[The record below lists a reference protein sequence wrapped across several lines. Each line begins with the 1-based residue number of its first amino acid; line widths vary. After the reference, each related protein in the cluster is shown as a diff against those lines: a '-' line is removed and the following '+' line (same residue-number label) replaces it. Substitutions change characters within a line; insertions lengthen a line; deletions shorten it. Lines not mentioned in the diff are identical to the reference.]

1 MIRHLLLY
9 NNTFGRQI
17 SSLGKTHF
25 YLIGKEI
32 PKPVLCKWAILSP
45 PIRLYNNVRR
55 LNLYF
60 PVYRKPLHIQL
71 NKVYVNT
78 VCSIQVTICVNI
90 SKTKYAKFHTKFR
103 IYSVSVD
110 FNEFLKAMQIILYNL
125 NKLGKLIQT
134 KHAQTCHGEKN
145 IVKQHIKILEIYTN
159 YAYFYIRS
167 SGDSD
172 YFWPSA

>member
-1 MIRHLLLY
+1 MLIDLIIFREIHFSNNPIR
-9 NNTFGRQI
+9 NTGK
-17 SSLGKTHF
+17 SSL
-25 YLIGKEI
+25 KE
-32 PKPVLCKWAILSP
+32 K
-45 PIRLYNNVRR
+45 RLYNNVRR

-60 PVYRKPLHIQL
+60 PVYKKPLHIQL

-110 FNEFLKAMQIILYNL
+110 LNEFLKAMQIILYNL

-145 IVKQHIKILEIYTN
+145 IVKQYMKILEICI
-159 YAYFYIRS
+159 YI
-167 SGDSD
+167 
-172 YFWPSA
+172 